1 MLRLRDKWGERGA
14 AAVEFALVLPVL
26 VLLIMGLLEFSRLY
40 NVQISLSNAAREGAR
55 TMVLTK
61 DPAQSRT
68 AAIAAAP
75 SVNPAVSAGQ
85 IVFSPAT
92 CTTGAQ
98 LKVTITYSATLMT
111 GFFGATLPLRGVGVM
126 RCGG

>member
-1 MLRLRDKWGERGA
+1 MRRLRDKWGERGA

-26 VLLIMGLLEFSRLY
+26 ILLIMGLLEFSRLY

-75 SVNPAVSAGQ
+75 SVSPAISSGQ

-92 CTTGAQ
+92 CTPGAQ
-98 LKVTITYSATLMT
+98 MKVTITYSAALMT
-111 GFFGATLPLRGVGVM
+111 GFFGVTLPLRGVGVM

>member
-1 MLRLRDKWGERGA
+1 MHRLRDKRGERGA

-26 VLLIMGLLEFSRLY
+26 ILLILGLLEFGRLY
-40 NVQISLSNAAREGAR
+40 NVQISLANAAREGAR

-61 DPAQSRT
+61 NSAQART

-75 SVNPAVSAGQ
+75 SVSPAIAAGQ
-85 IVFSPAT
+85 IVFSPAA
-92 CTTGAQ
+92 CATGVQ
-98 LKVTITYSATLMT
+98 MKVTVTYSATLMT
-111 GFFGATLPLRGVGVM
+111 GFFGTTLPLRGVGVM